1 MPSQRL
7 FKGAYIILRVLDYIW
22 FKTIRESGG
31 GTYMGTVVRL
41 EHYTKNFKKVT
52 VLDDINLTLE
62 SGKVIGLKGK
72 NGSGKT
78 MLMRAI
84 SGLILPTSGKVFIND
99 KELGKQ
105 ISFPPS
111 IGLLIENPSFIANYT
126 GFKNLKILAS
136 IQNKISDEEIRE
148 AIRKVGLKPD
158 DPRTFKKYSLGMKQ
172 RLGIAAAIMEKPD
185 IVILDEPIN
194 ALDEA
199 GAGLIK
205 GILDELKANGSLIII
220 ACHDTEELNYLSD
233 EVYEIYEGQLV
244 DKEAAEA
251 AKKAVEEAR
260 KAIEEA
266 NKKAEAKKDGRA
278 EENKEAVS

>member
-72 NGSGKT
+72 NGSG
-78 MLMRAI
+78 
-84 SGLILPTSGKVFIND
+84 
-99 KELGKQ
+99 
-105 ISFPPS
+105 
-111 IGLLIENPSFIANYT
+111 
-126 GFKNLKILAS
+126 KILAS

-251 AKKAVEEAR
+251 AKKA
-260 KAIEEA
+260 IEEA

>member
-1 MPSQRL
+1 
-7 FKGAYIILRVLDYIW
+7 
-22 FKTIRESGG
+22 
-31 GTYMGTVVRL
+31 MGTVVRL
-41 EHYTKNFKKVT
+41 EDYCKSFKSAEVLKN
-52 VLDDINLTLE
+52 INLTLE

-84 SGLILPTSGKVFIND
+84 SGLILPTSGKVYIND
-99 KELGKQ
+99 KELGRQ

-111 IGLLIENPSFIANYT
+111 IGILIENPSFISNYT

-136 IQNKISDEEIRE
+136 IQNRISDDEIRD
-148 AIRKVGLKPD
+148 AIRKVGLDPD
-158 DPRTFKKYSLGMKQ
+158 DNRTFKKYSLGMKQ
-172 RLGIAAAIMEKPD
+172 RLGIAAAIMERPD

-205 GILDELKANGSLIII
+205 GLLDELKANGSLIII

-233 EVYEIYEGQLV
+233 EIYEIYDGEITGH
-244 DKEAAEA
+244 
-251 AKKAVEEAR
+251 
-260 KAIEEA
+260 IEHPDE
-266 NKKAEAKKDGRA
+266 K
-278 EENKEAVS
+278 VS

>member
-1 MPSQRL
+1 
-7 FKGAYIILRVLDYIW
+7 
-22 FKTIRESGG
+22 
-31 GTYMGTVVRL
+31 MGTVVRL
-41 EHYTKNFKKVT
+41 EDYCKSFKSAEVLKN
-52 VLDDINLTLE
+52 INLTLE

-84 SGLILPTSGKVFIND
+84 SGLILPTSGKVYIND
-99 KELGKQ
+99 KELGRH

-111 IGLLIENPSFIANYT
+111 IGILIENPSFISNYT

-136 IQNKISDEEIRE
+136 IQNRISDDEIRD
-148 AIRKVGLKPD
+148 AIRKVGLDPD
-158 DPRTFKKYSLGMKQ
+158 DKRTFKKYSLGMKQ
-172 RLGIAAAIMEKPD
+172 RLGIAAAIMERPD

-205 GILDELKANGSLIII
+205 GLLDELKANGSLIII

-233 EVYEIYEGQLV
+233 EIYEIYDGEITGH
-244 DKEAAEA
+244 
-251 AKKAVEEAR
+251 
-260 KAIEEA
+260 IEHPDE
-266 NKKAEAKKDGRA
+266 KG
-278 EENKEAVS
+278 S

>member
-7 FKGAYIILRVLDYIW
+7 FKGAYIILMVLDYIW
-22 FKTIRESGG
+22 FKIIRESGG

-251 AKKAVEEAR
+251 AKKA
-260 KAIEEA
+260 IEEA

>member
-111 IGLLIENPSFIANYT
+111 IGLLIKNPSFIANYT

-251 AKKAVEEAR
+251 AKKA
-260 KAIEEA
+260 IEEA
-266 NKKAEAKKDGRA
+266 NKKAEAKKDSRA

>member
-1 MPSQRL
+1 
-7 FKGAYIILRVLDYIW
+7 
-22 FKTIRESGG
+22 
-31 GTYMGTVVRL
+31 MGTVVKL
-41 EHYTKNFKKVT
+41 EDYCKSFKSAEVLKN
-52 VLDDINLTLE
+52 INLTLE

-84 SGLILPTSGKVFIND
+84 SGLILPTSGKVYIND
-99 KELGKQ
+99 KELGRQ

-111 IGLLIENPSFIANYT
+111 IGILIENPSFISNYT

-136 IQNKISDEEIRE
+136 IQNRISDDEIRD
-148 AIRKVGLKPD
+148 AIRKVGLDPD
-158 DPRTFKKYSLGMKQ
+158 DKRTFKKYSLGMKQ
-172 RLGIAAAIMEKPD
+172 RLGIAAAIMERPD

-205 GILDELKANGSLIII
+205 GLLDELKANGSLIII

-233 EVYEIYEGQLV
+233 EIYEIYDGEITGH
-244 DKEAAEA
+244 
-251 AKKAVEEAR
+251 
-260 KAIEEA
+260 IEHPDE
-266 NKKAEAKKDGRA
+266 K
-278 EENKEAVS
+278 VS

>member
-1 MPSQRL
+1 M
-7 FKGAYIILRVLDYIW
+7 
-22 FKTIRESGG
+22 
-31 GTYMGTVVRL
+31 VRL
-41 EHYTKNFKKVT
+41 EDYCKSFKSAEVLKN
-52 VLDDINLTLE
+52 INLTLE

-84 SGLILPTSGKVFIND
+84 SGLILPTSGKVYIND
-99 KELGKQ
+99 KELGRH

-111 IGLLIENPSFIANYT
+111 IGILIENPSFISNYT

-136 IQNKISDEEIRE
+136 IQNRISDDEIRD
-148 AIRKVGLKPD
+148 AIRKVGLDPD
-158 DPRTFKKYSLGMKQ
+158 DKRTFKKYSLGMKQ
-172 RLGIAAAIMEKPD
+172 RLGIAAAIMERPD

-205 GILDELKANGSLIII
+205 GLLDELKANGSLIII

-233 EVYEIYEGQLV
+233 EIYEIYDGEITGH
-244 DKEAAEA
+244 
-251 AKKAVEEAR
+251 
-260 KAIEEA
+260 IEHPDE
-266 NKKAEAKKDGRA
+266 K
-278 EENKEAVS
+278 VS

>member
-7 FKGAYIILRVLDYIW
+7 FKGAYIILRDLDYIW

-251 AKKAVEEAR
+251 AKKA
-260 KAIEEA
+260 IEEA

>member
-1 MPSQRL
+1 
-7 FKGAYIILRVLDYIW
+7 
-22 FKTIRESGG
+22 
-31 GTYMGTVVRL
+31 MGTVVRL
-41 EHYTKNFKKVT
+41 EDYCKSFKSAEVLKN
-52 VLDDINLTLE
+52 INLTLE

-84 SGLILPTSGKVFIND
+84 SGLILPTSGKVYIND
-99 KELGKQ
+99 KELGRQ

-111 IGLLIENPSFIANYT
+111 IGILIENPSFISNYT

-136 IQNKISDEEIRE
+136 IQNRISDDEIRD
-148 AIRKVGLKPD
+148 AIRKVGLDPD
-158 DPRTFKKYSLGMKQ
+158 DKRTFKKYSLGMKQ
-172 RLGIAAAIMEKPD
+172 RLGIAAAIMERPD

-205 GILDELKANGSLIII
+205 GLLDELKANGSLIII

-233 EVYEIYEGQLV
+233 EIYEIYDGEITGH
-244 DKEAAEA
+244 
-251 AKKAVEEAR
+251 
-260 KAIEEA
+260 IEHPE
-266 NKKAEAKKDGRA
+266 K
-278 EENKEAVS
+278 VS

>member
-1 MPSQRL
+1 
-7 FKGAYIILRVLDYIW
+7 
-22 FKTIRESGG
+22 
-31 GTYMGTVVRL
+31 MGTVVRL
-41 EHYTKNFKKVT
+41 EDYCKSFKSAEVLKN
-52 VLDDINLTLE
+52 INLTLE

-84 SGLILPTSGKVFIND
+84 SGLILPTSGKVYIND
-99 KELGKQ
+99 KELGRH

-111 IGLLIENPSFIANYT
+111 IGILIENPSFISNYT

-136 IQNKISDEEIRE
+136 IQNRISDDEIRD
-148 AIRKVGLKPD
+148 AIRNVGLDPD
-158 DPRTFKKYSLGMKQ
+158 DKRTFKKYSLGMKQ
-172 RLGIAAAIMEKPD
+172 RLGIAAAIMERPD

-205 GILDELKANGSLIII
+205 GLLDELKANGSLIII

-233 EVYEIYEGQLV
+233 EIYEIYDGEITGH
-244 DKEAAEA
+244 
-251 AKKAVEEAR
+251 
-260 KAIEEA
+260 IEHPDE
-266 NKKAEAKKDGRA
+266 K
-278 EENKEAVS
+278 VS

>member
-1 MPSQRL
+1 
-7 FKGAYIILRVLDYIW
+7 
-22 FKTIRESGG
+22 
-31 GTYMGTVVRL
+31 MGTVVRL
-41 EHYTKNFKKVT
+41 EDYCKSFKSAEVLKN
-52 VLDDINLTLE
+52 INLTLE

-84 SGLILPTSGKVFIND
+84 SGLILPTSGKVYIND
-99 KELGKQ
+99 KELGRH

-111 IGLLIENPSFIANYT
+111 IGILIENPSFISNYT

-136 IQNKISDEEIRE
+136 IQNRISDDEIRD
-148 AIRKVGLKPD
+148 AIRKVGLDPD
-158 DPRTFKKYSLGMKQ
+158 DKRTFKKYSLGMKQ
-172 RLGIAAAIMEKPD
+172 RLGIAAAIMERPD

-205 GILDELKANGSLIII
+205 GLLDELKANGSLIII

-233 EVYEIYEGQLV
+233 EIYEIYDGEITGH
-244 DKEAAEA
+244 
-251 AKKAVEEAR
+251 
-260 KAIEEA
+260 IERPDE
-266 NKKAEAKKDGRA
+266 K
-278 EENKEAVS
+278 VS

>member
-1 MPSQRL
+1 
-7 FKGAYIILRVLDYIW
+7 
-22 FKTIRESGG
+22 
-31 GTYMGTVVRL
+31 MGTVVRL
-41 EHYTKNFKKVT
+41 EHYTKSFKKVT
-52 VLDDINLTLE
+52 VLEDINLTLE

-99 KELGKQ
+99 RELGKQ
-105 ISFPPS
+105 ISF
-111 IGLLIENPSFIANYT
+111 LIENPSFISNYT

-136 IQNKISDEEIRE
+136 IQNRINDEEIKE
-148 AIRKVGLKPD
+148 AIRKVGLDPD
-158 DPRTFKKYSLGMKQ
+158 DTRTFKKYSLGMKQ

-233 EVYEIYEGQLV
+233 EIYEIYEGQIV
-244 DKEAAEA
+244 SKNGE
-251 AKKAVEEAR
+251 K
-260 KAIEEA
+260 IEEA
-266 NKKAEAKKDGRA
+266 
-278 EENKEAVS
+278 V

>member
-1 MPSQRL
+1 
-7 FKGAYIILRVLDYIW
+7 
-22 FKTIRESGG
+22 
-31 GTYMGTVVRL
+31 MGTVVRL
-41 EHYTKNFKKVT
+41 EDYCKSFKSAEVLKN
-52 VLDDINLTLE
+52 INLTLE

-84 SGLILPTSGKVFIND
+84 TGLILPTSGKVYIND
-99 KELGKQ
+99 KELGRH

-111 IGLLIENPSFIANYT
+111 IGILIENPSFISNYT

-136 IQNKISDEEIRE
+136 IQNRISDDEIRD
-148 AIRKVGLKPD
+148 AIRKVGLDPD
-158 DPRTFKKYSLGMKQ
+158 DKRTFKKYSLGMKQ
-172 RLGIAAAIMEKPD
+172 RLGIAAAIMERPD

-205 GILDELKANGSLIII
+205 GLLDELKANGSLIII

-233 EVYEIYEGQLV
+233 EIYEIYDGEITGH
-244 DKEAAEA
+244 
-251 AKKAVEEAR
+251 
-260 KAIEEA
+260 IEHPDE
-266 NKKAEAKKDGRA
+266 K
-278 EENKEAVS
+278 VS

>member
-1 MPSQRL
+1 
-7 FKGAYIILRVLDYIW
+7 
-22 FKTIRESGG
+22 
-31 GTYMGTVVRL
+31 MGTVVRL
-41 EHYTKNFKKVT
+41 EDYCKSFKSAEVLKN
-52 VLDDINLTLE
+52 INLTLE

-84 SGLILPTSGKVFIND
+84 SGLILPTSGKVYIND
-99 KELGKQ
+99 KELGRH

-111 IGLLIENPSFIANYT
+111 IGILIENPSFISNYT

-136 IQNKISDEEIRE
+136 IQNRISDDEIRD
-148 AIRKVGLKPD
+148 AIRKVGLDPD
-158 DPRTFKKYSLGMKQ
+158 DKRTFKKYSLGMKQ
-172 RLGIAAAIMEKPD
+172 RLGIAAAIMERPD

-205 GILDELKANGSLIII
+205 GLLDELKANGSLIII

-233 EVYEIYEGQLV
+233 EIYRIYDGEITGH
-244 DKEAAEA
+244 
-251 AKKAVEEAR
+251 
-260 KAIEEA
+260 IEHPDE
-266 NKKAEAKKDGRA
+266 K
-278 EENKEAVS
+278 VS

>member
-1 MPSQRL
+1 M
-7 FKGAYIILRVLDYIW
+7 
-22 FKTIRESGG
+22 
-31 GTYMGTVVRL
+31 VRL
-41 EHYTKNFKKVT
+41 EDYCKSFKSAEVLKN
-52 VLDDINLTLE
+52 INLTLE

-84 SGLILPTSGKVFIND
+84 SGLILPTSGKVYIND
-99 KELGKQ
+99 KELGRH

-111 IGLLIENPSFIANYT
+111 IGILIENPSFISNYT

-136 IQNKISDEEIRE
+136 IQNRISDDEIRD
-148 AIRKVGLKPD
+148 AIRKVGLDPD
-158 DPRTFKKYSLGMKQ
+158 DKRTFKKYSLGMKQ
-172 RLGIAAAIMEKPD
+172 RLGIAAAIMERPD

-205 GILDELKANGSLIII
+205 GLLDELKANGSLIII

-233 EVYEIYEGQLV
+233 EIYEIYDLSLIHISEPT
-244 DKEAAEA
+244 
-251 AKKAVEEAR
+251 R
-260 KAIEEA
+260 
-266 NKKAEAKKDGRA
+266 R
-278 EENKEAVS
+278 S

>member
-1 MPSQRL
+1 
-7 FKGAYIILRVLDYIW
+7 
-22 FKTIRESGG
+22 
-31 GTYMGTVVRL
+31 MGTVVRL
-41 EHYTKNFKKVT
+41 EDYCKSFKSAEVLKN
-52 VLDDINLTLE
+52 INLTLE

-84 SGLILPTSGKVFIND
+84 SGLILPTSGKVYIND
-99 KELGKQ
+99 KELGRQ

-111 IGLLIENPSFIANYT
+111 IGILIENPSFISNYT

-136 IQNKISDEEIRE
+136 IQKRISDDEIRD
-148 AIRKVGLKPD
+148 AIRKVGLDPD
-158 DPRTFKKYSLGMKQ
+158 DKRTFKKYSLGMKQ
-172 RLGIAAAIMEKPD
+172 RLGIAAAIMERPD

-205 GILDELKANGSLIII
+205 GLLDELKANGSLIII

-233 EVYEIYEGQLV
+233 EIYEIYDGEITGH
-244 DKEAAEA
+244 
-251 AKKAVEEAR
+251 
-260 KAIEEA
+260 IEHPDE
-266 NKKAEAKKDGRA
+266 K
-278 EENKEAVS
+278 VS

>member
-1 MPSQRL
+1 
-7 FKGAYIILRVLDYIW
+7 
-22 FKTIRESGG
+22 
-31 GTYMGTVVRL
+31 MGTVVRL
-41 EHYTKNFKKVT
+41 EDYCKSFKSAEVLKN
-52 VLDDINLTLE
+52 INLTLE

-84 SGLILPTSGKVFIND
+84 SGLILPTSGKVYIND
-99 KELGKQ
+99 KELGRQ

-111 IGLLIENPSFIANYT
+111 IGILIENPSFISNYT

-136 IQNKISDEEIRE
+136 IQNRISDDEIRD
-148 AIRKVGLKPD
+148 AIRKVGLDPD
-158 DPRTFKKYSLGMKQ
+158 DKRTFKKYSLGMKQ
-172 RLGIAAAIMEKPD
+172 RLGIAAALMERPD

-205 GILDELKANGSLIII
+205 GLLDELKANGSLIII

-233 EVYEIYEGQLV
+233 EIYEIYDGEITGH
-244 DKEAAEA
+244 
-251 AKKAVEEAR
+251 
-260 KAIEEA
+260 IEHPDE
-266 NKKAEAKKDGRA
+266 K
-278 EENKEAVS
+278 VS

>member
-1 MPSQRL
+1 
-7 FKGAYIILRVLDYIW
+7 
-22 FKTIRESGG
+22 
-31 GTYMGTVVRL
+31 MGTVVRL
-41 EHYTKNFKKVT
+41 EDYCKSFKSAEVLKN
-52 VLDDINLTLE
+52 INLTLE

-84 SGLILPTSGKVFIND
+84 SGLILPTSGKVYIND
-99 KELGKQ
+99 KELGRH

-111 IGLLIENPSFIANYT
+111 IGILIENPSFISNYT

-136 IQNKISDEEIRE
+136 IQNRISDDEIRD
-148 AIRKVGLKPD
+148 AIRKVGLDPD
-158 DPRTFKKYSLGMKQ
+158 DKRTFKKYSLGMKK
-172 RLGIAAAIMEKPD
+172 RLGIAAAIMERPD

-205 GILDELKANGSLIII
+205 GLLDELKANGSLIII

-233 EVYEIYEGQLV
+233 EIYEIYDGEITGH
-244 DKEAAEA
+244 
-251 AKKAVEEAR
+251 
-260 KAIEEA
+260 IEHPDE
-266 NKKAEAKKDGRA
+266 K
-278 EENKEAVS
+278 VS

>member
-1 MPSQRL
+1 
-7 FKGAYIILRVLDYIW
+7 
-22 FKTIRESGG
+22 
-31 GTYMGTVVRL
+31 MGIVVRL
-41 EHYTKNFKKVT
+41 EDYCKSFKSAEVLKN
-52 VLDDINLTLE
+52 INLTLE

-84 SGLILPTSGKVFIND
+84 SGLILPTSGKVYIND
-99 KELGKQ
+99 KELGRH

-111 IGLLIENPSFIANYT
+111 IGILIENPSFISNYT

-136 IQNKISDEEIRE
+136 IQNRISDDEIRD
-148 AIRKVGLKPD
+148 AIRKVGLDPD
-158 DPRTFKKYSLGMKQ
+158 DKRTFKKYSLGMKQ
-172 RLGIAAAIMEKPD
+172 RLGIAAAIMERPD

-205 GILDELKANGSLIII
+205 GLLDELKANGSLIII

-233 EVYEIYEGQLV
+233 EIYEIYDGEITGH
-244 DKEAAEA
+244 
-251 AKKAVEEAR
+251 
-260 KAIEEA
+260 IEHPDE
-266 NKKAEAKKDGRA
+266 K
-278 EENKEAVS
+278 VS

>member
-1 MPSQRL
+1 
-7 FKGAYIILRVLDYIW
+7 
-22 FKTIRESGG
+22 
-31 GTYMGTVVRL
+31 MGTVVRL
-41 EHYTKNFKKVT
+41 EDYCKSFKSAEVLKN
-52 VLDDINLTLE
+52 INLTLE

-84 SGLILPTSGKVFIND
+84 SGLILPTSGKVYIND
-99 KELGKQ
+99 KELGRQ

-111 IGLLIENPSFIANYT
+111 IGILIENPSFISNYT

-136 IQNKISDEEIRE
+136 IQNRISDDEIRD
-148 AIRKVGLKPD
+148 AIRKVGLDPD
-158 DPRTFKKYSLGMKQ
+158 DKRTFKKYSLGMKQ
-172 RLGIAAAIMEKPD
+172 RLGIAAAIMERPD

-205 GILDELKANGSLIII
+205 GLLDELKANGSLIVI

-233 EVYEIYEGQLV
+233 EIYEIYDGEITGH
-244 DKEAAEA
+244 
-251 AKKAVEEAR
+251 
-260 KAIEEA
+260 IEHPDE
-266 NKKAEAKKDGRA
+266 K
-278 EENKEAVS
+278 VS

>member
-1 MPSQRL
+1 
-7 FKGAYIILRVLDYIW
+7 
-22 FKTIRESGG
+22 
-31 GTYMGTVVRL
+31 MGTVVRL
-41 EHYTKNFKKVT
+41 EHYTKSFKKVT
-52 VLDDINLTLE
+52 VLEDINLTLE

-99 KELGKQ
+99 RELGKQ

-111 IGLLIENPSFIANYT
+111 IGLLIENPSFISNYT

-136 IQNKISDEEIRE
+136 IQNRINDEEIKE
-148 AIRKVGLKPD
+148 AIRKVGLDPD
-158 DPRTFKKYSLGMKQ
+158 DTRTFKKYSLGMKQ

-233 EVYEIYEGQLV
+233 EIYEIYEGQIIS
-244 DKEAAEA
+244 KNGE
-251 AKKAVEEAR
+251 K
-260 KAIEEA
+260 IEEA
-266 NKKAEAKKDGRA
+266 
-278 EENKEAVS
+278 V